1 MEITLAETKHTNPIR
16 KLRRKKK
23 KKTPNT
29 TTHGSEPT
37 NPIIKK

>member
-1 MEITLAETKHTNPIR
+1 MEITLPETKHTNPIR
-16 KLRRKKK
+16 KLREKK